1 MKRAHTALAL
11 IRMLEITRKQRTV
24 DASEADR
31 ITADFGRGPVTMRPI
46 REGERIDPERE
57 YATGDGRRW
66 TPDELRELLDKGK
79 PE

>member
-11 IRMLEITRKQRTV
+11 IRVLELLGKPRTV

-46 REGERIDPERE
+46 REGEKVDPERGYE
-57 YATGDGRRW
+57 TGDGRRW
-66 TPDELRELLDKGK
+66 TPVEGGE
-79 PE
+79 